1 MQSMPKATIKKRKS
15 LGKGLDTLLRI
26 PTATTSTSG
35 GAESVPIAKIRTS
48 RFQPRRNF
56 DQTTLAELATSIKR
70 HGVLQPVLVR
80 PAAAGHYEL
89 LAGERRWRAS
99 QLAGLTT
106 IPAQIKEYSD
116 HDAACI
122 ALVENLQRDDLN
134 PIETAR
140 GMARLSSEF
149 NLTHENIAATMGCS
163 RSAVTN
169 MLRLLE
175 LTTDVRELAE
185 QGKLD
190 MGHARA
196 LLTLAKNQQ
205 RKIADI
211 VIRDGLTVRATE
223 ELVRRLTTTNIT
235 KKPQRAKKTTD
246 PDILS
251 LEKSL
256 ATILAASVN
265 IKHKDSGKGQ
275 IVIDY
280 GTLDELDGILERIG
294 HS

>member
-1 MQSMPKATIKKRKS
+1 MPTDAPATS
-15 LGKGLDTLLRI
+15 SG
-26 PTATTSTSG
+26 STPSI
-35 GAESVPIAKIRTS
+35 PIAKIRAS

-56 DQTTLAELATSIKR
+56 DQETLAELAASIKR

-99 QLAGLTT
+99 QLAGLDS

-116 HDAACI
+116 NDAACI

-140 GMARLSSEF
+140 GMARLYSEF
-149 NLTHENIAATMGCS
+149 KLTHENIATSMGCS

-175 LTTDVRELAE
+175 LATDVRELTE

-196 LLTLAKNQQ
+196 LLTLHKNQQ
-205 RKIADI
+205 RRVADI

-223 ELVRRLTTTNIT
+223 ELVRRLTTAKTI
-235 KKPQRAKKTTD
+235 KKEKKVKQPTD

-251 LEKSL
+251 LQKSL
-256 ATILAASVN
+256 ATILAANVS
-265 IKHKDSGKGQ
+265 IKHQDSGKGQ
-275 IVIDY
+275 VVIDY

-294 HS
+294 HG